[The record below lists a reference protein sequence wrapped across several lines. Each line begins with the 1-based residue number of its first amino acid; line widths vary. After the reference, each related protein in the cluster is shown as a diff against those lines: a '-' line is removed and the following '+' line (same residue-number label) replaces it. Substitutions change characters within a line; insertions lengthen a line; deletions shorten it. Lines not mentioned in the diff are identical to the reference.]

1 MKGST
6 HLAIGT
12 VIGIAATLIQPFS
25 VKNAALYIAVSAF
38 SALSA
43 DLDGPSILSSS
54 LGKASKQIRQIL
66 VWLGLILTTALTYL
80 FLAEQ
85 KFYPEYSIICLIALL
100 FGFITKVGIIRNALV
115 SVIGGLMMVGGWYF
129 QMNWIIGLGLFVL
142 VAPWL
147 KHRGMTHTIWAL
159 CIWGV
164 ISYSLEQQLQ
174 VDGLMAVATTSYLSH
189 LLADTL
195 TPQGVK
201 WLYPLYKKSIKL
213 RIK

>member
-12 VIGIAATLIQPFS
+12 VIGIAAAMYYPFT
-25 VKNAALYIAVSAF
+25 VNNAALYIGVSAF

-43 DLDGPSILSSS
+43 DLDGNSILSSRI
-54 LGKASKQIRQIL
+54 GKVSKQIRQLL
-66 VWLGLILTTALTYL
+66 VWGSLLLTSVLSFLYL
-80 FLAEQ
+80 SEHS
-85 KFYPEYSIICLIALL
+85 FYPEYSIVCLIALL
-100 FGFITKVGIIRNALV
+100 FAFITKEGMIRNALV
-115 SVIGGLMMVGGWYF
+115 SVIGGLLMYGGWYF
-129 QMNWIIGLGLFVL
+129 NMNWLIGLGLFVA

-147 KHRGMTHTIWAL
+147 SHRGMTHTVWAL
-159 CIWGV
+159 CIWGI
-164 ISYSLEQQLQ
+164 ISYGMEQQLQ
-174 VDGLMAVATTSYLSH
+174 VEGIMAVATTSYLSH

-213 RIK
+213 RL